1 MVSLIALLI
10 FLSIFYNTLTINLLM
25 VVKLIDFTTF
35 GFTNI
40 LEFKPSENTLLFNQI
55 IYFTFC
61 F

>member
-1 MVSLIALLI
+1 
-10 FLSIFYNTLTINLLM
+10 M

-35 GFTNI
+35 EFTNI
-40 LEFKPSENTLLFNQI
+40 IEFKPSENTLLFNQI